1 MPDYDV
7 IVLGG
12 GSVGSAAAAAASEAG
27 ARTAMINDGELGG
40 LCLLRGCMPTKT
52 MLASANAI
60 HHANHL
66 QPFGARLEGR
76 AVADFARIMQ
86 RKDDVV
92 ARFQRAKIRSIEES
106 GYEVIDA
113 RARFAQGGGLDLGH
127 GKTLTAKRYVIATGS
142 TPFSLP
148 LPGID
153 EVPVLNSDDV
163 MQLRQQPR
171 ALLVLGAGATGLELA
186 QFFARIGT
194 EVLLVNRSPLLS
206 HHDLDCGAELTR
218 VLVDEP
224 RMKLAV
230 PGGIEQLRKDGAGL
244 LAVIRD
250 ADGRREFRADALL
263 MAVGRRADLDGLG
276 LQHVGLQL
284 VDGRLEHYDAMRTT
298 HPDIY
303 LAGDATGTN
312 QILHIANEEGRTAGH
327 NAAVGKRERRIERER
342 LMHVIFT
349 DPPYAQVG
357 LTADQATGNVAQ
369 GQARFPETGRAITMG
384 VGHGVWKLLAD
395 AGTGRIL
402 GSCILGPHADDLIH
416 LVSLMIHYGTKV
428 SDIPA
433 LPWYHP
439 TLPEVLLDL
448 ERDLTRHSRSL

>member
-12 GSVGSAAAAAASEAG
+12 GSAGSSAAAAASEAG

-40 LCLLRGCMPTKT
+40 LCILRGCMPTKAL
-52 MLASANAI
+52 LASADAM

-76 AVADFARIMQ
+76 VVADFARIMQ
-86 RKDDVV
+86 RKDDLV
-92 ARFQRAKIRSIEES
+92 ARFQRAKIGSIEES

-113 RARFAQGGGLDLGH
+113 RARFADGGGLDLGG

-142 TPFSLP
+142 TPVRVP

-153 EVPVLNSDDV
+153 EVPVLTSDDV
-163 MQLRQQPR
+163 MELKRQPR

-194 EVLLVNRSPLLS
+194 DVLLVNRSTLLC
-206 HHDLDCGAELTR
+206 HLDVDCGAELTH

-224 RMKLAV
+224 RMTLAV
-230 PGGIEQLRKDGAGL
+230 PGRIERLRKDGAGL
-244 LAVIRD
+244 LATIRD
-250 ADGRREFRADALL
+250 GNGRREFRADALL
-263 MAVGRRADLDGLG
+263 MAVGRRADLDRLG
-276 LQHVGLQL
+276 LQHVGLEP
-284 VDGRLEHYDAMRTT
+284 VDGRLEHDDAMRTA
-298 HPDIY
+298 HREIY
-303 LAGDATGTN
+303 LAGDATGSN
-312 QILHIANEEGRTAGH
+312 QILHIANDEGRAAGH
-327 NAAVGKRERRIERER
+327 NAAVGRPERRIEHER

-357 LTADQATGNVAQ
+357 VTADGAAGNIAV
-369 GQARFPETGRAITMG
+369 GQARFPDTGRAITMG
-384 VGHGVWKLLAD
+384 IGHGVWKLVAD
-395 AGTGRIL
+395 AGTGKVL

-416 LVSLMIHYGTKV
+416 LISLMIHFGAMV
-428 SDIPA
+428 GDIPS

-448 ERDLTRHSRSL
+448 ERDLTRRLQSL